1 MKAIALF
8 FLTLIFT
15 STAYGQD
22 LPRRGLFVSLIQE
35 PPVLASRQDIQNLV
49 DFAKKTGTQTLFVQ
63 IYRSN
68 IAWFPSKV
76 ADSRPYEACRK
87 DLAADPFRLLI
98 KEAHAAGMEVHAW
111 LNCLSLSANEN
122 APLLKKYG
130 PEILTRNLKEKKT
143 LKDYKIDNQ
152 YFLEPGDLRVRETLS
167 TVVGEILRAYPA
179 LDGIQFD
186 YIRYPD
192 KNPDYGYTQMNR
204 ARFKKMTG
212 CQTIDAESPV
222 WKDWK
227 RAQVTDLLRTLV
239 KKARAIRPNIQIS
252 TTGLM
257 PYYRANLEA
266 YQDWRYWLNHG
277 IVDFVTLMCY
287 APDVPEFEKYI
298 SDAKK
303 KMGDLSKV
311 NIAVGAYR
319 LLATP
324 EIFEKQWDLCED
336 SGARACVT
344 LHYGNLLQNP
354 VLAKPLIRNKKS

>member
-1 MKAIALF
+1 MPAA
-8 FLTLIFT
+8 
-15 STAYGQD
+15 Q
-22 LPRRGLFVSLIQE
+22 RRDLFVSLIQE
-35 PPVLASRQDIQNLV
+35 PPVLADRQDIRGLV
-49 DFAKKTGTQTLFVQ
+49 NFAKRMGAKTLFVQ

-76 ADSRPYEACRK
+76 SDSRSYEAYRK
-87 DLAADPFRLLI
+87 NLSADPFELLI
-98 KEAHAAGMEVHAW
+98 KEAHASGLEVHAW
-111 LNCLSLSANEN
+111 LNLLSLSANEN
-122 APLLKKYG
+122 APILKRYG
-130 PEILTRNLKEKKT
+130 PEILTRNRQEKKT
-143 LKDYKIDNQ
+143 LQDYKIDNQ

-167 TVVGEILRAYPA
+167 TVVGEVLRAYPE

-192 KNPDYGYTQMNR
+192 KNPDYGYTRMNME
-204 ARFKKMTG
+204 RFKKMTG
-212 CQTIDAESPV
+212 RQIIDAESPA

-239 KKARAIRPNIQIS
+239 KKTRRLRPNLEIS

-266 YQDWRYWLNHG
+266 YQDWRYWIDRG

-287 APDVPEFEKYI
+287 APDVREFEKYLA
-298 SDAKK
+298 DAKN
-303 KMGDLSKV
+303 KMGDLSKI

-319 LLATP
+319 LLAEP

-336 SGARACVT
+336 SGARACVV
-344 LHYGNLLQNP
+344 LHYGSLVQNP
-354 VLAKPLIRNKKS
+354 ALTKPLTRNKKS